1 MSGKVNRRGFLRRTL
16 ITSTGVTLGLS
27 LEEKILLAKS
37 AAKSTGPKN
46 SAQALPTGKIG
57 DVTISRIICGGN
69 LISGFAHSR
78 DLIYVSDLLRHYFTD
93 EKCLEVLQLCE
104 ENGVN
109 TAILRLDD
117 NTLRIL
123 KKYWKERKGK
133 MQWIAQVK
141 PKEHDLRTDTARAVD
156 NGAVGVYIQGGVAD
170 KFTQAGRTDLL
181 GEAVEIIKDCGV
193 IAGMGAHLL
202 EVPIACEKAGIKPD
216 FYMKTLNSKSYWS
229 AGPQK
234 RNDSVWAETPKETVE
249 FMKKVNQPWI
259 AFKVLG
265 AGAIPPREGFQYAFE
280 NGADFLCVGMFDF
293 QVREDIVIAKEVLAK
308 KPNRKRPWR
317 A

>member
-1 MSGKVNRRGFLRRTL
+1 
-16 ITSTGVTLGLS
+16 
-27 LEEKILLAKS
+27 
-37 AAKSTGPKN
+37 
-46 SAQALPTGKIG
+46 
-57 DVTISRIICGGN
+57 
-69 LISGFAHSR
+69 
-78 DLIYVSDLLRHYFTD
+78 
-93 EKCLEVLQLCE
+93 VLQLCE

-109 TAILRLDD
+109 TAILRLDYD
-117 NTLRIL
+117 TLRII

-141 PKEHDLRTDTARAVD
+141 PKEQDLRTDTARAVD

-170 KFTQAGRTDLL
+170 KFTQAGRIDLL
-181 GEAVEIIKDCGV
+181 GEAVENIKDCGV

-234 RNDSVWAETPKETVE
+234 RHDSVWAETPKETVE

-293 QVREDIVIAKEVLAK
+293 QVREDIVIANEVLAK